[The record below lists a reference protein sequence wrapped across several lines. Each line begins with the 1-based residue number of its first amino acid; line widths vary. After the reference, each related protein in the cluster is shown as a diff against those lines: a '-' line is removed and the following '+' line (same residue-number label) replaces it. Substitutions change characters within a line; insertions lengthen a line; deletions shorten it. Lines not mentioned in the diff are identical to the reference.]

1 MYNDQV
7 DRYAIEVG
15 GIRYELM
22 SVISS
27 SDENLAEE
35 MLLRPGGLKDLGSP
49 NPDILKRASVMLGKA
64 PGQIRQTSDSL
75 GRKDPEK
82 LLRILVTAVAL
93 TNMASQ
99 AIRRERQF
107 EYVVGR
113 GYREAARY
121 VAENVMNRTED
132 LSKNIETVLGRLTS
146 VDLVNRAKSAMAHRR
161 SPAVRSPDDHDDD
174 LVQRI
179 RKALEF
185 QLSHAQRAG
194 SQVLQP
200 GSGYS
205 ERDKAFYQVL
215 METSQRAVEDFDALC
230 AKLRPE
236 SRPHRD
242 VPDYS
247 ID

>member
-15 GIRYELM
+15 GIRDELM

-146 VDLVNRAKSAMAHRR
+146 VCRFSPRTEPVFSPR
-161 SPAVRSPDDHDDD
+161 SEPLLIMD
-174 LVQRI
+174 
-179 RKALEF
+179 F
-185 QLSHAQRAG
+185 G
-194 SQVLQP
+194 SYWGQGRVCLLLFP
-200 GSGYS
+200 GCSG
-205 ERDKAFYQVL
+205 
-215 METSQRAVEDFDALC
+215 
-230 AKLRPE
+230 
-236 SRPHRD
+236 
-242 VPDYS
+242 
-247 ID
+247 

>member
-15 GIRYELM
+15 GIRDELM

-35 MLLRPGGLKDLGSP
+35 MLLRPGGLKDLGAP

-93 TNMASQ
+93 ANMASQ

-132 LSKNIETVLGRLTS
+132 LSKNIEAVLERVTS
-146 VDLVNRAKSAMAHRR
+146 RDLVHRAKSATEKGR
-161 SPAVRSPDDHDDD
+161 SLAFRSGADRDED

-185 QLSHAQRAG
+185 QLSHAQRSC
-194 SQVLQP
+194 SQILQP

-205 ERDKAFYQVL
+205 DRDKEFYQLL
-215 METSQRAVEDFDALC
+215 MDTSQKAVEDFESLSE
-230 AKLRPE
+230 KLGLNGRPKNDLPE
-236 SRPHRD
+236 
-242 VPDYS
+242 
-247 ID
+247 ILG